1 MKISFMI
8 GHISHAAQSYNNMY
22 NYERVCVCV
31 ETTHLCFIRQI
42 WLPGPIF
49 DVPSLSLCL
58 SLFTL
63 NA

>member
-31 ETTHLCFIRQI
+31 WKQLIYA
-42 WLPGPIF
+42 LLGKF
-49 DVPSLSLCL
+49 DCLAQFLMCHHSHYASPFSL
-58 SLFTL
+58 
-63 NA
+63 